1 MSEVASRIFA
11 NLNPPQREAVETL
24 EGPLLILAGA
34 GSGKTRVVTRRIAN
48 LILHGA
54 KPWEILAI
62 TFTNKAAGEM
72 RRRVED
78 LVGQSG
84 AWLSTFHSFC
94 ARILRREAEV
104 LGLTRDFTIY
114 DEEDATGI
122 LKEIV
127 KKLGLSED
135 KRYSPRNVRQMISNI
150 KNEGRRYEE
159 MDESYFDQRVLRQVF
174 KEYEDELKK
183 NNALDFDDL
192 LRQSVI
198 LFREHNAVR
207 TRYQERFRYILVD
220 EYQDTNR
227 CQYELVK
234 LLGSSHH
241 NVCATGDPDQSIY
254 GWRGADVRNILSFEK
269 DFSEA
274 KVVKL
279 EQNYRS
285 TQHILSA
292 AAAVIDHNL
301 ERKKKTLWTENAK
314 GDKIAYHSASD
325 EEDEAIHLAL
335 AIDKHVRAGKR
346 YRDFAVFY
354 RTNSQSR
361 AIEEKLN
368 QSAIPNQIV
377 GGTAFYERREIKDA
391 LAYLRLIVNPKDD
404 VSFRRIVNVPKRSLG
419 DSAQEIIEQ
428 EANRRGCALLE
439 TLDGPEVDRYLDL
452 FKPKP
457 RQGLIQLAR
466 LMDALRRMPPYP
478 VAPIVTALLERS
490 GLRAALLEAGEEE
503 RVDNLSE
510 LVNAATI
517 FDEESKNVTFPDGPP
532 PEPGA
537 FDGLEEAVARQAS
550 LSGFLEV
557 TALLTPT
564 DKFDPEA
571 DRVTLMSLHM
581 AKGLEFPIVFLTGL
595 EEGLLPMVRGGG
607 ESSWSNRFGGER
619 EEDTAAIEEERR
631 LMYVGITRAM
641 ERLYISHARFRMRFG
656 KSDITSPSRFLSEIP
671 DDLLSTG
678 AATSAPEFPKHKPRK
693 DTEDA
698 DSFEAFER
706 EVGEVFGD
714 EQRTPVRGPTRR
726 HDPAL
731 QSLVDKMLDTSD
743 SQEGPPVYEI
753 GDKVRHADFGD
764 GIIESIRGIGD
775 HAKGRIHF
783 RGVGPKELMLSHPK
797 LKKV

>member
-1 MSEVASRIFA
+1 
-11 NLNPPQREAVETL
+11 
-24 EGPLLILAGA
+24 
-34 GSGKTRVVTRRIAN
+34 VVTRRIAN

-84 AWLSTFHSFC
+84 AWLATFHSFS
-94 ARILRREAEV
+94 ARLLRREAEV
-104 LGLTRDFTIY
+104 MGYSRDFTIY

-122 LKEIV
+122 LKEV
-127 KKLGLSED
+127 VNKLGLSED
-135 KRYSPRNVRQMISNI
+135 KRYSPRNVRQAISNI
-150 KNEGRRYEE
+150 KSEGKRYED
-159 MDESYFDQRVLRQVF
+159 MDESYFEQRIVRQIF

-183 NNALDFDDL
+183 NQALDFDDL
-192 LRQSVI
+192 LRQAVL
-198 LFREHNAVR
+198 LFREHADVLK
-207 TRYQERFRYILVD
+207 RYQERFRYILVD

-234 LLGSSHH
+234 LLGQAHH

-254 GWRGADVRNILSFEK
+254 GWRGADVKNILSFEK
-269 DFSEA
+269 DFPEA
-274 KVVKL
+274 KTVKL

-292 AAAVIDHNL
+292 ASAVIDHNL
-301 ERKKKTLWTENAK
+301 QRKKKSLWTENDK

-325 EEDEAIHLAL
+325 EADEAIHIAL
-335 AIDKHVRAGKR
+335 AIDRHVRAGKR
-346 YRDFAVFY
+346 YRDIAVFY

-391 LAYLRLIVNPKDD
+391 MAYLRLIVNPKDD
-404 VSFRRIVNVPKRSLG
+404 VAFRRIVNVPKRALG

-428 EANRRGCALLE
+428 EAARRSCALLE
-439 TLDGPEVDRYLDL
+439 TLDGPDADRFLNL

-457 RQGLIQLAR
+457 KQGLIQLAR
-466 LMDALRRMPPYP
+466 LMDELRKLPPFP
-478 VAPIVTALLERS
+478 VAPIITSLLERS
-490 GLRAALLEAGEEE
+490 GLRSALLDAGEEDRLE
-503 RVDNLSE
+503 NLGE
-510 LVNAATI
+510 LLNAATI
-517 FDEESKNVTFPDGPP
+517 FDEESKTISFPDGPP

-537 FDGLEEAVARQAS
+537 YDGLEEAVARQAS
-550 LSGFLEV
+550 LSGFLEM

-564 DKFDPEA
+564 DKFDPDA

-581 AKGLEFPIVFLTGL
+581 AKGLEFPVVFLTGL
-595 EEGLLPMVRGGG
+595 EEGLLPMVRNTDAG
-607 ESSWSNRFGGER
+607 SSGNWSSRFDRDRG
-619 EEDTAAIEEERR
+619 EDTEAVEEERR
-631 LMYVGITRAM
+631 LMYVGMTRAM
-641 ERLYISHARFRMRFG
+641 EKLYLSHARFRMRFG

-671 DDLLSTG
+671 EALLGSGT
-678 AATSAPEFPKHKPRK
+678 PESLKRKIEADKPAK
-693 DTEDA
+693 D

-706 EVGEVFGD
+706 EVSTVFGD
-714 EQRTPVRGPTRR
+714 EQPLERKRSSTRR

-731 QSLVDKMLDTSD
+731 QSLVDRMLDTSD
-743 SQEGPPVYEI
+743 SQEGPPVFEI
-753 GDKVRHADFGD
+753 GDRVRHDDFGE
-764 GIIESIRGIGD
+764 GVIETISGVGEF
-775 HAKGRIHF
+775 AKAKVHF
-783 RGVGPKELMLSHPK
+783 RGTGPKLLLLNHPK
-797 LKKV
+797 LKKS